1 MKQLYFLIKTPPLVF
16 LLKLL
21 IKTFYQFLIGSI
33 FAFSIKINNK
43 LSQLRNRKENW
54 FTDLYLGS
62 KILLVIFILA
72 VILLSSFLFYRVYI
86 TDHHILHLYFLPI
99 LLGLT
104 IEYWR
109 ISKNFHTVLLTALA
123 AFVLSFFNFL
133 PSKHEHGYHFKNHLE
148 FWPFAFLG
156 IYIFLAMIIQFTQA
170 TKKLTEGI
178 TLLLTISINYWI
190 LSNNYWHSDYL
201 VIKFLIIIN
210 GIFSAYSIFHAIS
223 YKNHSKA
230 SVFILSVWSS
240 IITLILSFD
249 NIIKVY
255 QYKDLEHMTSL
266 SESSFSF
273 LQFFFLGI
281 SSIYIAQNIIMVGA
295 FLPGK
300 HYLETIRDIADV
312 HIGRYS
318 DEQVYLFDAILVGIT
333 SMVVFAINYRF
344 QFLPTNFMIW
354 AMITITPYY
363 VYGLNKLIR

>member
-1 MKQLYFLIKTPPLVF
+1 MR
-16 LLKLL
+16 
-21 IKTFYQFLIGSI
+21 
-33 FAFSIKINNK
+33 NK
-43 LSQLRNRKENW
+43 RENW
-54 FTDLYLGS
+54 FTELYLGS
-62 KILLVIFILA
+62 KIIIVIIVLA
-72 VILLSSFLFYRVYI
+72 ITVLSGYLFYRI
-86 TDHHILHLYFLPI
+86 FKADHQILHLYFLPI
-99 LLGLT
+99 LLGL
-104 IEYWR
+104 IVEYWR
-109 ISKNFHTVLLTALA
+109 ISKNFLKVLWTALG

-156 IYIFLAMIIQFTQA
+156 TYIFLAMIIQFTQA
-170 TKKLTEGI
+170 TKRLTEGI
-178 TLLLTISINYWI
+178 TLLLTLSMNYWI
-190 LSNNYWHSDYL
+190 ISNNYWHTNYL
-201 VIKFLIIIN
+201 IIKILIIIN
-210 GIFSAYSIFHAIS
+210 TLFSAYAIFHAIS

-255 QYKDLEHMTSL
+255 QHKDLEHMTSL

-363 VYGLNKLIR
+363 VYGLNKLLR